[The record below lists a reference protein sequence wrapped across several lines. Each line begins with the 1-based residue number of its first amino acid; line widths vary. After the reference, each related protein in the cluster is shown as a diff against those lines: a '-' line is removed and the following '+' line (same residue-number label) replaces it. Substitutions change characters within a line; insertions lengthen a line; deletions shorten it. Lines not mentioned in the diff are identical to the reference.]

1 MALEIR
7 RHAGVLQLVFV
18 VGVVGAAV
26 LLSSA
31 LKPERIDRRPPPPT
45 TGLAVST
52 VAPEVVAFQPSLELN
67 GVVEARTVTN
77 IIPQVGGRVTSVSDT
92 FRPGARVARG
102 DLLFAIDPVDYELAV
117 ERTLAE
123 IEAARSDLAL
133 LEAEA
138 AAERS
143 IWNQQ
148 FPEREIPELRARV
161 PQIAAAKARIRSA
174 EAARLSA
181 ELDLGRTTVR
191 APFDARVL
199 ETQLDVG
206 QLVGTNAAVGTLFAL
221 DSLEV
226 AVTLAE
232 REARLIGNLIGSRV
246 TIRTAASG
254 TQPVDG
260 EVVRIGAAL
269 DTNTRL
275 QTIFVAAERPETL
288 IVGDFVDV
296 TVEGRSLT
304 DAYTIPTTAFTAR
317 DQIWVVEDA
326 RLQSRTLQVLGS
338 DGDRTIVATFDAA
351 DGVVSVPPSNVR
363 AGLEVLVEPRTSLAS
378 TGGLSSGGR

>member
-1 MALEIR
+1 MAVDMK

-18 VGVVGAAV
+18 IGVVGAAV
-26 LLSSA
+26 LLSSS
-31 LKPERIDRRPPPPT
+31 LKPERVDRQPPPPA

-67 GVVEARTVTN
+67 GVVQTRTTTN
-77 IIPQVGGRVTSVSDT
+77 IIPQVSGRVVTVSDA
-92 FRPGARVARG
+92 FRPGAKVARG
-102 DLLFAIDPVDYELAV
+102 DLLFVVDPVDYELAV

-123 IEAARSDLAL
+123 IEAARSELAL

-138 AAERS
+138 AAERAV
-143 IWNQQ
+143 WNQQ
-148 FPEREIPELRARV
+148 FPDREIPELRARV

-174 EAARLSA
+174 EAARRSA
-181 ELDLGRTTVR
+181 ALDLDRTTIR

-206 QLVGTNAAVGTLFAL
+206 QVVGTNAAVGTLFAL

-226 AVTLAE
+226 AVTLADS
-232 REARLIGNLIGSRV
+232 EARLIGDLIGSPV
-246 TIRTAASG
+246 TIQTGARSSA
-254 TQPVDG
+254 PIDG

-269 DTNTRL
+269 DSSTRL
-275 QTIFVAAERPETL
+275 QTIFVAADRPEAL

-296 TVEGRSLT
+296 TVEGSSLT
-304 DAYTIPTTAFTAR
+304 DAYTVPTTAFTAR
-317 DQIWVVEDA
+317 DQVWVVEDA
-326 RLQSRTLQVLGS
+326 RLQSRTLEVLGS
-338 DGDRTIVATFDAA
+338 DGDRTIVATFDSA
-351 DGVVSVPPSNVR
+351 DGIVAVPPSNVR

-378 TGGLSSGGR
+378 TGGMSSGAR

>member
-1 MALEIR
+1 MK

-18 VGVVGAAV
+18 IGVVGAAV
-26 LLSSA
+26 LLSSS
-31 LKPERIDRRPPPPT
+31 LKPERVDRQPPPPA

-67 GVVEARTVTN
+67 GVVQTRTTTN
-77 IIPQVGGRVTSVSDT
+77 IIPQVSGRVVTVSDA
-92 FRPGARVARG
+92 FRPGAKVARG
-102 DLLFAIDPVDYELAV
+102 DLLFVVDPVDYELAV

-123 IEAARSDLAL
+123 IEAARSELAL

-138 AAERS
+138 AAERAV
-143 IWNQQ
+143 WNQQ
-148 FPEREIPELRARV
+148 FPDREIPELRARV

-174 EAARLSA
+174 EAARRSA
-181 ELDLGRTTVR
+181 ALDLDRTTIR

-206 QLVGTNAAVGTLFAL
+206 QVVGTNAAVGTLFAL

-226 AVTLAE
+226 AVTLADS
-232 REARLIGNLIGSRV
+232 EARLIGDLIGSPV
-246 TIRTAASG
+246 TIQTGARSSA
-254 TQPVDG
+254 PIDG

-269 DTNTRL
+269 DSSTRL
-275 QTIFVAAERPETL
+275 QTIFVAADRPEAL

-296 TVEGRSLT
+296 TVEGSSLT
-304 DAYTIPTTAFTAR
+304 DAYTVPTTAFTAR
-317 DQIWVVEDA
+317 DQVWVVEDA
-326 RLQSRTLQVLGS
+326 RLQSRTLEVLGS
-338 DGDRTIVATFDAA
+338 DGDRTIVATFDSA
-351 DGVVSVPPSNVR
+351 DGIVAVPPSNVR

-378 TGGLSSGGR
+378 TGGMSSGAR